1 MGVFEYGAHRE
12 GRLTCGYSGCW
23 CWPSLGACR
32 RRLHQ
37 ASRHREAGPDQP
49 PLAVSEDGFGIV
61 AGFDNAPTHIEIF
74 TEPQC
79 SHCADLQTDFGD
91 QLAYYI
97 GVGQLEV
104 TYRPMTFLDDRP
116 AAIRRRSATR
126 CSLAAQKTGSPQ
138 VTATGTE
145 FQHFV
150 ENVWAHQRPGG
161 NPPTGDELLDFA
173 KKAGMPDAVAQ
184 NIKGGGSAVNVKEM
198 DDANFE
204 FLYEIDSVETG
215 TPTVYD
221 LGKGEKLDIYDDN
234 WLTKLVQS

>member
-1 MGVFEYGAHRE
+1 MRVSRTVVLITAAMMIVGV
-12 GRLTCGYSGCW
+12 GCTK
-23 CWPSLGACR
+23 
-32 RRLHQ
+32 Q
-37 ASRHREAGPDQP
+37 VAGIAESDPNKP
-49 PLAVSEDGFGIV
+49 PLTVSKDGYGIV
-61 AGFDNAPTHIEIF
+61 AGFANAPSKIEIY

-79 SHCADLQTDFGD
+79 NHCADLQHDFGD

-97 GVGQLEV
+97 AVGQLEV
-104 TYRPMTFLDDRP
+104 TYRPMTFLDDTT
-116 AAIRRRSATR
+116 AGYSGHVSNALFLATE
-126 CSLAAQKTGSPQ
+126 KTGSPQ

-161 NPPTGDELLDFA
+161 KPPTGDELLDFA

-198 DDANFE
+198 DAANFQ

-221 LGKGEKLDIYDDN
+221 LRRDEKLDIYDND
-234 WLTKLVQS
+234 WLTKLMQS

>member
-1 MGVFEYGAHRE
+1 MRISRTVVLITAA
-12 GRLTCGYSGCW
+12 TMIVAVGCTK
-23 CWPSLGACR
+23 
-32 RRLHQ
+32 Q
-37 ASRHREAGPDQP
+37 VAGTAESDPNKP
-49 PLAVSEDGFGIV
+49 PLTVSKDGYGIV
-61 AGFDNAPTHIEIF
+61 AGFDNAPTKIEIY

-79 SHCADLQTDFGD
+79 NHCADLQHDFGD

-97 GVGQLEV
+97 AVGQLEV
-104 TYRPMTFLDDRP
+104 TYRPMTFLDDTTGGYSGQVSN
-116 AAIRRRSATR
+116 ALFLAT
-126 CSLAAQKTGSPQ
+126 QKTGSPQ

-173 KKAGMPDAVAQ
+173 KKAGMPDAVAK

-221 LGKGEKLDIYDDN
+221 LGKGEKLDIYDNN

>member
-1 MGVFEYGAHRE
+1 MRISRTVVLITAA
-12 GRLTCGYSGCW
+12 TMIVAVGCTK
-23 CWPSLGACR
+23 
-32 RRLHQ
+32 Q
-37 ASRHREAGPDQP
+37 VAGTAESDPNKP
-49 PLAVSEDGFGIV
+49 PLTVSKDGYGIV
-61 AGFDNAPTHIEIF
+61 AGFDNAPTKIEIY

-79 SHCADLQTDFGD
+79 NHCADLQHDFGD

-97 GVGQLEV
+97 AVGQLEV
-104 TYRPMTFLDDRP
+104 TYRPMTFLDDTTGGYSGQVSN
-116 AAIRRRSATR
+116 ALFLATEEE
-126 CSLAAQKTGSPQ
+126 GSPQ

-221 LGKGEKLDIYDDN
+221 LGKGEKLDIYDNN

>member
-1 MGVFEYGAHRE
+1 MRISRTVVLITAA
-12 GRLTCGYSGCW
+12 TMIVAVGCTK
-23 CWPSLGACR
+23 
-32 RRLHQ
+32 Q
-37 ASRHREAGPDQP
+37 VAGTAESDPNKP
-49 PLAVSEDGFGIV
+49 PLTVSKDGYGIV
-61 AGFDNAPTHIEIF
+61 AGFDNAPTKIEIY

-79 SHCADLQTDFGD
+79 NHCADLQHDFGD

-97 GVGQLEV
+97 AVGQLEV
-104 TYRPMTFLDDRP
+104 TYRPMTFLDDTTGGYSGQVSN
-116 AAIRRRSATR
+116 ALFLAT
-126 CSLAAQKTGSPQ
+126 QKTGSPQ

-145 FQHFV
+145 FQQFV

-221 LGKGEKLDIYDDN
+221 LGKGEKLDIYDNN